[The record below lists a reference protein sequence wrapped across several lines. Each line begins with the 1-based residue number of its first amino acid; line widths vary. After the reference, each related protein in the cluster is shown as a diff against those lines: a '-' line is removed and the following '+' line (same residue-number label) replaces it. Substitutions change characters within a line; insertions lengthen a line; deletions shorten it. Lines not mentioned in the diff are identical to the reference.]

1 MKKMEKNKDI
11 FRTKSASGLR
21 HTHRKNDNEKT
32 ATGAVFGLLR
42 KSMPKSERVADA
54 QGKVT
59 PSECIVR
66 DKVEAWSK
74 VQ

>member
-1 MKKMEKNKDI
+1 MA
-11 FRTKSASGLR
+11 TK
-21 HTHRKNDNEKT
+21 KT
-32 ATGAVFGLLR
+32 ATVRFLDYFGKIR
-42 KSMPKSERVADA
+42 QKSEQIADA